1 MKATLSWLGALLCAG
16 ILAHSAQAGYPYY
29 FPQRPVAPDACGP
42 GFYSANA
49 YGAVYGPNYWVYPGV
64 QPWNGFHPNCV
75 RPKAQ
80 PAGPPVFPT
89 HPFARGPRDYFM
101 AD

>member
-1 MKATLSWLGALLCAG
+1 MKATMSWLGALLCAG
-16 ILAHSAQAGYPYY
+16 FLAHSAQANYPCY
-29 FPQRPVAPDACGP
+29 PPRLAPDTCGP
-42 GFYSANA
+42 GFYSVNA

-75 RPKAQ
+75 RPKAG

-89 HPFARGPRDYFM
+89 HPFARSPRDYFM
-101 AD
+101 MD